1 VGACRYR
8 RSRPTLRT
16 HKSAKNKNIFFFQ
29 VRKLA
34 RKFRRG
40 ASRDPQCDR
49 FLFPCQ
55 RRVPSS
61 CILLKVSKKPTLDP
75 FSSPALFLL
84 EARFVFFRS
93 RRVWPLYGIFPT
105 PHTIFQYSISQN
117 DPKPDSNMPNRSRS
131 RRNDFFFFFSLCDKR
146 SLDLENELFWTPINF
161 VPLLIDT
168 THQIDQ
174 FSIETNYPPFF
185 LPPFWTLRPFFLDL
199 PPSRTFFLPTSPA
212 PPSHISRCILKPIP
226 IFNNITIEYR
236 HSYSLLLSDAESRF
250 LDPCW
255 PLKN

>member
-1 VGACRYR
+1 MVYFQRHIQ
-8 RSRPTLRT
+8 SFNTLSPKTTQNR
-16 HKSAKNKNIFFFQ
+16 IRICQ
-29 VRKLA
+29 IGLA
-34 RKFRRG
+34 
-40 ASRDPQCDR
+40 A
-49 FLFPCQ
+49 
-55 RRVPSS
+55 
-61 CILLKVSKKPTLDP
+61 
-75 FSSPALFLL
+75 A
-84 EARFVFFRS
+84 E
-93 RRVWPLYGIFPT
+93 
-105 PHTIFQYSISQN
+105 TIFS
-117 DPKPDSNMPNRSRS
+117 
-131 RRNDFFFFFSLCDKR
+131 FFFSLCDKR

-212 PPSHISRCILKPIP
+212 SPSHISRCILKPIS